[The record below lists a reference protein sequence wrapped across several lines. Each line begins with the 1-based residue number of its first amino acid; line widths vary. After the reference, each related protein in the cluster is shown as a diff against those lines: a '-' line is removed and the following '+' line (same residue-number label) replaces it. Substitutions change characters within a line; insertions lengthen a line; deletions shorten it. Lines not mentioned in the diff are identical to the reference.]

1 MQSEAQAKKTK
12 GNQNAFLAA
21 YMVSG
26 SVKRSCEAV
35 HVGRDTVMKWVQ
47 NDTHEFRAR
56 YHEAQDDFREA
67 LQDMA
72 VDRVKQQKPNDN
84 PVLLITLLNAHWP
97 EKYKR
102 SGFIA
107 DNSAKEIMGEWKRW
121 VKETRKDPKKDS
133 GNDRDNALEEA
144 ERILAK
150 KSKQSDGSTDEPAE

>member
-1 MQSEAQAKKTK
+1 MKAQSQQAKTK
-12 GNQNAFLAA
+12 ARQDAFLAA
-21 YMVSG
+21 FAVIG
-26 SVKRSCEAV
+26 SIKAAAKAVKINRST
-35 HVGRDTVMKWVQ
+35 VGQWIQ
-47 NDTHEFRAR
+47 NDTHGFRAR
-56 YHEAQDDFREA
+56 YHEAQDDFRES

-144 ERILAK
+144 EKILAK
-150 KSKQSDGSTDEPAE
+150 KSKQSDGSTDKPAE

>member
-12 GNQNAFLAA
+12 ANQNAFLAA
-21 YMVSG
+21 YIVAG
-26 SVKRSCEAV
+26 SIKASAEAV
-35 HVGRDTVMKWVQ
+35 RVGRHTVSKWVQ
-47 NDTHEFRAR
+47 NDTYGFRAR
-56 YHEAQDDFREA
+56 FNEAQEDFRES

-72 VDRVKQQKPNDN
+72 VDRIKLQKPGDN

-102 SGFIA
+102 SGFVA

-121 VKETRKDPKKDS
+121 VKETRKDPKKDE